1 MYWDAPPGPTHDVV
15 QTALVFADLATE
27 LLIDSAYSQLTKGLD
42 PGLRSALD
50 THGHI
55 YQAQGMVMVDLGV
68 GLPEALARMRAHAY
82 ATDQALG
89 SVASQIISGEA
100 VLTRDPT

>member
-1 MYWDAPPGPTHDVV
+1 M
-15 QTALVFADLATE
+15 FADLATE

-55 YQAQGMVMVDLGV
+55 YQAQGMVMVDLRV
-68 GLPEALARMRAHAY
+68 GLPEALARMRAHAF
-82 ATDQALG
+82 ATGQDLSA
-89 SVASQIISGEA
+89 VAIRIINGEP
-100 VLTRDPT
+100 VLTRDPA